1 MEINQII
8 WNLAVALRKA
18 SVRALSNLNLDND
31 FNNWRVIYMQ
41 QLWYYYGC
49 CDIFTSLL
57 ESTKSKKQPSITYD
71 RKKLTG
77 KLVVG
82 IQPVVQSRKTHLSYK
97 SFKKLKFMNL
107 LSVLHVERAY
117 NLKKKFSV
125 FFSQF
130 VAKKEVISTLLTWI
144 SSVLRKAAIVSL
156 NLQIRVLQIST
167 ARIDG

>member
-1 MEINQII
+1 MQFVVFENFSSASLQEIAREIM
-8 WNLAVALRKA
+8 LLLK
-18 SVRALSNLNLDND
+18 
-31 FNNWRVIYMQ
+31 NNIHEKGISQRQ
-41 QLWYYYGC
+41 
-49 CDIFTSLL
+49 
-57 ESTKSKKQPSITYD
+57 
-71 RKKLTG
+71 G
-77 KLVVG
+77 K
-82 IQPVVQSRKTHLSYK
+82 RNLSYK

-117 NLKKKFSV
+117 KLKKKFSV

-144 SSVLRKAAIVSL
+144 SSVLRKAAIVPL